1 MEEAEKIKVKSIVPF
16 GSAVFFEKIGFW
28 AVLIGMFLAPIFFIP
43 ATSSHFQ
50 FSKVL
55 LITLATLFA
64 FVCFILARLKEGVIQ
79 LPEKIFMASAVS
91 LVLANF
97 LSAVFSGNA
106 AWSMIGQ
113 GFEVA
118 NFVFIFTLTALLVV
132 TASLFQSQEKIFL
145 SYSAFLLGA
154 LILFVFQLIR
164 LIFPDWLTLGGIFSG
179 NTASLIGRF
188 NDFGIVFGA
197 VALLS
202 LATTELLVLNKFFRF
217 CLYVV
222 LGIAL
227 LALVVVNFSIVWWA
241 VASFALILF
250 VYLRSVKQTT
260 INSNGVQLAENVPTG
275 QVNKRRISYSILAVL
290 VIALIFIADNFT
302 QSKPISSKIADTLN
316 ITQFE
321 ARPSWS
327 VTADISLKGLASN
340 PVFGVGQNGFV
351 YEWLKYKPP
360 SINNTIFWNTDF
372 NFGIGLIPS
381 MAVTTG
387 SLGLLAWLAFL
398 GLFLYAGFR
407 AIFFTNGDQFSRYL
421 TVSSFSVAAYFWV
434 FSVFYIPSAVV
445 FALTFFFT
453 GLFLASLYQD
463 KNFKSRGL
471 EFIFSDNPKK
481 SFFATLIL
489 VILLVVAVTTGAVLS
504 RKFIASVNFQKAVLA
519 FNATGDIAITE
530 VGLKQAVNSNEMDIH
545 NRFLAELS
553 LVKINN
559 LLARDTADLN
569 TEATKVEFQMAF
581 GEAIK
586 YAKRAI
592 EFNDSDYQNWV
603 EAGRVYAVMVP
614 LKITG
619 AYESALLNYNKA
631 LELNPQSPLLYLTI
645 AQLESA
651 NGDNKKAR
659 TAIGQAL
666 QLKSDYTDAI
676 FLSAQIDADEGN
688 LDEAIKSVEKVAQI
702 APNDPTVFFQLG
714 LLNYNNKNYK
724 KAVEALERAIVLSPD
739 YANARYFLG
748 LSYYQT
754 GKNNEAIKQFVEIQK
769 NNPDNQEIDLILKNL
784 RAGKSP
790 FTDAKPPVDNKPESR
805 PAPPI
810 KESVPAE

>member
-16 GSAVFFEKIGFW
+16 GSAIFFEKIGFW

-43 ATSSHFQ
+43 AASSHFQ

-64 FVCFILARLKEGVIQ
+64 FVCFILARLKEGAIQ

-97 LSAVFSGNA
+97 LSAIFSGNA
-106 AWSMIGQ
+106 TWSMIGQ

-250 VYLRSVKQTT
+250 VYLRSVRQTT
-260 INSNGVQLAENVPTG
+260 INSNGVQLTENVPTG
-275 QVNKRRISYSILAVL
+275 QVNKRKISYSILAVL

-327 VTADISLKGLASN
+327 VTADISLKSLASN
-340 PVFGVGQNGFV
+340 PVFGVGQNRFA

-398 GLFLYAGFR
+398 GVFLLRFLLSLWRLISG
-407 AIFFTNGDQFSRYL
+407 YL
-421 TVSSFSVAAYFWV
+421 V
-434 FSVFYIPSAVV
+434 FS
-445 FALTFFFT
+445 
-453 GLFLASLYQD
+453 
-463 KNFKSRGL
+463 
-471 EFIFSDNPKK
+471 IFP
-481 SFFATLIL
+481 
-489 VILLVVAVTTGAVLS
+489 
-504 RKFIASVNFQKAVLA
+504 
-519 FNATGDIAITE
+519 
-530 VGLKQAVNSNEMDIH
+530 
-545 NRFLAELS
+545 
-553 LVKINN
+553 
-559 LLARDTADLN
+559 AR
-569 TEATKVEFQMAF
+569 
-581 GEAIK
+581 
-586 YAKRAI
+586 
-592 EFNDSDYQNWV
+592 
-603 EAGRVYAVMVP
+603 
-614 LKITG
+614 
-619 AYESALLNYNKA
+619 
-631 LELNPQSPLLYLTI
+631 
-645 AQLESA
+645 
-651 NGDNKKAR
+651 
-659 TAIGQAL
+659 
-666 QLKSDYTDAI
+666 
-676 FLSAQIDADEGN
+676 
-688 LDEAIKSVEKVAQI
+688 
-702 APNDPTVFFQLG
+702 
-714 LLNYNNKNYK
+714 
-724 KAVEALERAIVLSPD
+724 
-739 YANARYFLG
+739 
-748 LSYYQT
+748 
-754 GKNNEAIKQFVEIQK
+754 
-769 NNPDNQEIDLILKNL
+769 
-784 RAGKSP
+784 
-790 FTDAKPPVDNKPESR
+790 
-805 PAPPI
+805 
-810 KESVPAE
+810 